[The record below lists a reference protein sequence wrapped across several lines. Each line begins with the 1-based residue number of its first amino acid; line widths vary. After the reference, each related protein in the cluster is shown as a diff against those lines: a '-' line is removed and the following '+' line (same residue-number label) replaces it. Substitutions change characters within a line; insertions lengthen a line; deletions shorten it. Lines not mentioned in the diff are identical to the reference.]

1 MCFVKICQQ
10 CGKEFTTK
18 RYPTQF
24 CSPRCYSQHK
34 RTELNKRKL
43 QLIKQY
49 DSHIDVLLEDG
60 KLRYIKQCDH
70 CGNEFKAPRAN
81 GRFCCRKTEIWDQ
94 TYELFYEFTKGR
106 CSFFEVDAEKCMRF
120 YIYDPGTERH
130 QKSFFS

>member
-24 CSPRCYSQHK
+24 CSPRCYNQHK

-70 CGNEFKAPRAN
+70 CGKEFKAPDRPAGSAAPN
-81 GRFCCRKTEIWDQ
+81 VMTI
-94 TYELFYEFTKGR
+94 
-106 CSFFEVDAEKCMRF
+106 M
-120 YIYDPGTERH
+120 TERRSRNTT
-130 QKSFFS
+130 KSSQVKKDIRYSRVSSCL